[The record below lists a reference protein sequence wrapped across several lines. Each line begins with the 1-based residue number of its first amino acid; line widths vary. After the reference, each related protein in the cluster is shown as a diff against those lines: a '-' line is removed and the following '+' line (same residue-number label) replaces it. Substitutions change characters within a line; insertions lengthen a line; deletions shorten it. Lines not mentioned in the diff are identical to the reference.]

1 MLAFPCKAFHDLI
14 PTDGLRRPAGC
25 PAAEEALAMDLAAE
39 NGEHDAARLWTGR
52 GSRGGELVAGTSGI
66 SRLPMGG
73 PGRCRRFAVPVRWRG
88 APLRRTPAGPR
99 AGTRRPDGWTPGTGI
114 GVVLTVPG
122 VTWDPGGDDVRGC
135 ILTLAGAGRSTEDPG
150 ADEGAACQ
158 RGSSGPTHSRSYLAA
173 CPARTRMTMTS
184 SSLMTAVAW
193 LPLLPIRRRVLPGS
207 IHAGRARHTAV
218 PQPGAPRGH
227 RMLRQH
233 PGRARAGVHA
243 PAVCHR
249 IISNS
254 QPGLITVPGAR
265 RAGWR
270 TV

>member
-14 PTDGLRRPAGC
+14 PTDGIRRPAGC

-66 SRLPMGG
+66 SRLPH
-73 PGRCRRFAVPVRWRG
+73 GRTGRRRRFAVPVRWRG

-99 AGTRRPDGWTPGTGI
+99 TGTRRPDGWTPGTGI

-122 VTWDPGGDDVRGC
+122 VTRDPGGDDVRGC
-135 ILTLAGAGRSTEDPG
+135 ILMLAGAGRSTEDPG

-184 SSLMTAVAW
+184 SSLITAAAW

-233 PGRARAGVHA
+233 PGARPGGCPRAG
-243 PAVCHR
+243 C
-249 IISNS
+249 
-254 QPGLITVPGAR
+254 VPSHNQ
-265 RAGWR
+265 
-270 TV
+270 

>member
-1 MLAFPCKAFHDLI
+1 MLAFPCKAFHGLI
-14 PTDGLRRPAGC
+14 PTDGIRRPAGC
-25 PAAEEALAMDLAAE
+25 PAAEEALAIDLAAE
-39 NGEHDAARLWTGR
+39 IGEHDAARLWTGR
-52 GSRGGELVAGTSGI
+52 GSRGGELVAGTAVSPV
-66 SRLPMGG
+66 SPVGG
-73 PGRCRRFAVPVRWRG
+73 PGRGRRFAVPVRWRG

-135 ILTLAGAGRSTEDPG
+135 ILTLAGAGLSTEDPG

-158 RGSSGPTHSRSYLAA
+158 RGSSGSTDSCSYFAA
-173 CPARTRMTMTS
+173 CPARMWMTF
-184 SSLMTAVAW
+184 SSLVTAAAW

-243 PAVCHR
+243 PAVRHR
-249 IISNS
+249 ITSNS